1 MEIINTLKKIRED
14 RKISRKK
21 VASQLNVSE
30 SLINEVESGRTR
42 LSLDFFLKLCDIYEI
57 NPIELLKNN
66 SQNYIILDQKDISEL
81 NRIVNKINKQIITNN
96 DNSNYFSTGDI
107 QIGNNNNN
115 IAIGNNTNIKDSFN
129 KK

>member
-66 SQNYIILDQKDISEL
+66 SQNYIILDQKDIGEL

-115 IAIGNNTNIKDSFN
+115 IAIGNNTNIKNSFN

>member
-66 SQNYIILDQKDISEL
+66 SQNYIILDQKDIGEL

>member
-1 MEIINTLKKIRED
+1 MEIIYTLKKIREE

-42 LSLDFFLKLCDIYEI
+42 LSLDFFLKLCNIYEI
-57 NPIELLKNN
+57 NPIELIKNN
-66 SQNYIILDQKDISEL
+66 SQNYIILDQKDIAEL
-81 NRIVNKINKQIITNN
+81 NRIVSKINKQIISNN

-107 QIGNNNNN
+107 QIGDNNSN
-115 IAIGNNTNIKDSFN
+115 IAIGNNHNNYD